1 MIDFSKIIVQR
12 IIVLLLFLI
21 FVYWSTGA
29 VLKYLDEP
37 ATTNIHFTLGDTEDG
52 IQFPGC
58 KIFYPK
64 RFQPEYFIPE
74 IRDFDGV
81 KLDFFNPTL
90 FIFK

>member
-52 IQFPGC
+52 IQFPGY
-58 KIFYPK
+58 KTFLPQTFLTQIFHP
-64 RFQPEYFIPE
+64 
-74 IRDFDGV
+74 
-81 KLDFFNPTL
+81 
-90 FIFK
+90 

>member
-37 ATTNIHFTLGDTEDG
+37 ATTNIHFTLGDTVDG
-52 IQFPGC
+52 IQFPGSTNFLPQNFSTE
-58 KIFYPK
+58 IFHP
-64 RFQPEYFIPE
+64 
-74 IRDFDGV
+74 
-81 KLDFFNPTL
+81 
-90 FIFK
+90 